1 MKKFLLLVF
10 AFLIFPFFSSA
21 AERIDINAASLEQ
34 LDELTGIGP
43 AYAQRI
49 IDARPFSS
57 VEDLIRV
64 SGIGE
69 KTLQKIKDQ
78 GLAYVGNSAGATEV
92 AITEETIATEPTEA
106 INEQVKD
113 ASPVVYPAGIVINEI
128 LPSPEGPD
136 EENEWIEI
144 YNQNDFEADLSGWKI
159 KDAEGTK
166 TKYAFP
172 AGTGISARGYLL
184 LKRPD
189 TKITLNNSGDGLTLF
204 WPNDKVVDSLTY
216 NKAAINQSYN
226 RTASGWQWSVT
237 LTPMAKNIIR
247 SLSNLEKSGNSNKI
261 AAETA
266 AVIQSINQ
274 EGLARPLK
282 TQNPWFLFF
291 TALTVTMVSATVVLF
306 IKFKLK

>member
-184 LKRPD
+184 FKP
-189 TKITLNNSGDGLTLF
+189 LNI
-204 WPNDKVVDSLTY
+204 VYSLL
-216 NKAAINQSYN
+216 ID
-226 RTASGWQWSVT
+226 
-237 LTPMAKNIIR
+237 
-247 SLSNLEKSGNSNKI
+247 
-261 AAETA
+261 
-266 AVIQSINQ
+266 
-274 EGLARPLK
+274 
-282 TQNPWFLFF
+282 F
-291 TALTVTMVSATVVLF
+291 
-306 IKFKLK
+306 